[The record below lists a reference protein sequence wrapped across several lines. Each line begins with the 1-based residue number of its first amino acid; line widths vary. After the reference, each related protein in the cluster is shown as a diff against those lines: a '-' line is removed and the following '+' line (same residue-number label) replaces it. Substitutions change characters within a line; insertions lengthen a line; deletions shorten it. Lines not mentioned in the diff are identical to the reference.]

1 MTFALPE
8 LATLFM
14 LTFARVATLG
24 MLLPGT
30 GERLIP
36 GRMRL
41 SFALLLTLILLPL
54 VRGLFP
60 QGGAPAIVI
69 GTLIGEVAIGLMLGL
84 ATRMV
89 VAALQTAGNIVA
101 QELGLSFAMTIDP
114 TQGGGQEASIGNFLT
129 LLGVTLVFATDL
141 HHLAIAAIGNSY
153 ELLPPARMPDTGDAA
168 QLAIGAVAR
177 AFKLAVQISAPFIA
191 FAFLFN
197 LGLGILSRLMPQ
209 MQVFF
214 LAMPMTI
221 LIGVLVLLASLGMM
235 MSVYLGH
242 LGAFLSQLGMG

>member
-1 MTFALPE
+1 
-8 LATLFM
+8 
-14 LTFARVATLG
+14 
-24 MLLPGT
+24 
-30 GERLIP
+30 
-36 GRMRL
+36 
-41 SFALLLTLILLPL
+41 
-54 VRGLFP
+54 LFP
-60 QGGAPAIVI
+60 AATAPAAVI
-69 GTLIGEVAIGLMLGL
+69 GTLIGEVAVGLTLGL

-114 TQGGGQEASIGNFLT
+114 TQGGGQEAAIGNFLT

-141 HHLAIAAIGNSY
+141 HHVAIAAIGNSY
-153 ELLPPARMPDTGDAA
+153 ELLPPASMPDTGDAA
-168 QLAIGAVAR
+168 RLAIGAVGR

-214 LAMPMTI
+214 LALPLTI
-221 LIGVLVLLASLGMM
+221 LIGVIVLMAALGMM
-235 MSVYLGH
+235 MSVYLG
-242 LGAFLSQLGMG
+242 QLGDFLNQLGFG

>member
-1 MTFALPE
+1 MTFAIPE
-8 LATLFM
+8 LASLFM
-14 LTFARVATLG
+14 LTFARVGTLV

-30 GERLIP
+30 GERLVP
-36 GRMRL
+36 ARL
-41 SFALLLTLILLPL
+41 RLAFAFLLTLLLLPI
-54 VRGLFP
+54 VRNLFP
-60 QGGAPAIVI
+60 AGDAPQVVI
-69 GTLIGEVAIGLMLGL
+69 GTMIGEVAIGLMLGL

-89 VAALQTAGNIVA
+89 VSALQTAGNIVA

-114 TQGGGQEASIGNFLT
+114 TQGGGQEAAIGNFLT
-129 LLGVTLVFATDL
+129 LLGITLVFATDL

-153 ELLPPARMPDTGDAA
+153 ELLPPARLPEAGDAA
-168 QLAIGAVAR
+168 QLAIGAVGR
-177 AFKLAVQISAPFIA
+177 AFRLAVQISAPFIA

-214 LAMPMTI
+214 LAMPLTI
-221 LIGVLVLLASLGMM
+221 LIGVLVLLAALGMM
-235 MSVYLGH
+235 MSVYLGQ